1 MLCTG
6 HTIAED
12 DLSISLSS
20 STSYTS
26 KDDEKDLLRE
36 SLENLIAYC
45 IPIIEEIKQD
55 ISKLSIEVQALKQ
68 NFNVDEAIA
77 KDSAR
82 EFEELRLTETVKLI
96 ETEKNKKQKKKK
108 LHILKTFKYGTLR
121 LMKFFKDPFSTD
133 EAKELCS
140 PHNVVH
146 GLSSPHSPLFRSHAI
161 LLPNNY
167 SYDDQPEILQTKAE
181 SVDISVKS

>member
-6 HTIAED
+6 HTVAED

-20 STSYTS
+20 STSQTS

-68 NFNVDEAIA
+68 NFNVDEAIT

-82 EFEELRLTETVKLI
+82 EFEELRLT
-96 ETEKNKKQKKKK
+96 
-108 LHILKTFKYGTLR
+108 
-121 LMKFFKDPFSTD
+121 
-133 EAKELCS
+133 
-140 PHNVVH
+140 
-146 GLSSPHSPLFRSHAI
+146 
-161 LLPNNY
+161 
-167 SYDDQPEILQTKAE
+167 
-181 SVDISVKS
+181 